1 MVLICLDPGSLI
13 LIDCVPPKH
22 YIPSLLPPKLGL
34 KNSDPR
40 DAEVFTPVDAPSGHI
55 VGVVERD
62 PSSKL

>member
-1 MVLICLDPGSLI
+1 MVLLDPDSGSLI
-13 LIDCVPPKH
+13 LIDSFPQH

-34 KNSDPR
+34 KNSDPK

-62 PSSKL
+62 SSSKL